1 MWLANNWEMV
11 VAVVGMVFGGSGI
24 LTWWL
29 NWRHGLA
36 KLSME
41 FIDRQ
46 GGRLVAL
53 ENSDRLKSEKID
65 LLELRIDELE
75 SGIKVLTEQV
85 VRLGGKPDF
94 SLHGNGHQPKERK
107 L

>member
-1 MWLANNWEMV
+1 MWLTDNWEII
-11 VAVVGMVFGGSGI
+11 VAVIGTVFGGSGI

-29 NWRHGLA
+29 NWRHGLT

-53 ENSDRLKSEKID
+53 ENSDALKSAKIEA
-65 LLELRIDELE
+65 LELRIDELE
-75 SGIKVLTEQV
+75 AGIKILTEQV
-85 VRLGGKPDF
+85 VRLGGKPNF
-94 SLHGNGHQPKERK
+94 SLRGNGHQPKERK
-107 L
+107 F